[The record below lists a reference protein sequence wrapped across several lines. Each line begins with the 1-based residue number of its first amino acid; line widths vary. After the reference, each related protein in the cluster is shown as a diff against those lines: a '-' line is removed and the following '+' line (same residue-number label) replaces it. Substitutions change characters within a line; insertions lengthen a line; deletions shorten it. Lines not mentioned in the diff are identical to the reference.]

1 LDDPHIVEA
10 QPPTSPSASNI
21 DVGGHG
27 FQEVICHSE
36 GSSWDQESTYDN
48 ALGLVFRA
56 CYLRGYDPTVFAH
69 LSEALWDT
77 KASCVLMIPKW
88 NSEDA
93 DDISTPQ
100 YLKLREEADRRAAGL
115 YTCLNDV
122 PRQGYTQ

>member
-1 LDDPHIVEA
+1 
-10 QPPTSPSASNI
+10 
-21 DVGGHG
+21 
-27 FQEVICHSE
+27 VICHSE
-36 GSSWDQESTYDN
+36 RPSWDQESTYDD

-56 CYLRGYDPTVFAH
+56 CHLRGHDLTVFAH

-93 DDISTPQ
+93 DNIYTPQ
-100 YLKLREEADRRAAGL
+100 YLKLREEEADRRAGGL
-115 YTCLNDV
+115 YTFTNGV